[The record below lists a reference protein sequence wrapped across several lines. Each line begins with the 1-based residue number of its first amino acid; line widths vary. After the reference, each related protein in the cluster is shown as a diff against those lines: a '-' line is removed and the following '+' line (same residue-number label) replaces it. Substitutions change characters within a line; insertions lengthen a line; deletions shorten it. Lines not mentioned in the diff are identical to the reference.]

1 MGGGTF
7 SRFLRPMG
15 KKILS
20 DRIFTYDGN
29 GYYENQNVFKIEI
42 RTFKSWSR
50 INPEIFHSDACID
63 WTWELWIKGKPSHSI
78 LKLCFLIYG
87 KHYQFIWC
95 WIQWSNF
102 YCSRRVLLQK
112 WCTQTLKRI
121 TSLQE
126 LRKWHWRFHPIMNH
140 QDNTVKF
147 LSQVHTFM

>member
-1 MGGGTF
+1 MKSFPSYTESF
-7 SRFLRPMG
+7 NNEDNSIKRLQDSLLCI
-15 KKILS
+15 ILNFVTWSGHS
-20 DRIFTYDGN
+20 D
-29 GYYENQNVFKIEI
+29 
-42 RTFKSWSR
+42 R
-50 INPEIFHSDACID
+50 INPEIFHTDACID

-112 WCTQTLKRI
+112 WCKKICTQTLKRI